1 VSLRFISLPIEG
13 LFLVEPRVFT
23 DDRGFFFESYR
34 ASDFASQGIRVDFVQ
49 DNHSL
54 SAAGVVRG
62 LHFQRAPHQ
71 QAKLVRVV
79 AGSVWD
85 VVVDLR
91 PGSASFGQWYGLE
104 LAVANYRMLYI
115 PEGFAHGFVALSE
128 GAELLYK
135 CSREYRQESEGGVR
149 WNDPDLGIQWPVRNV
164 RVSAR
169 DASLP
174 PLKDLQ

>member
-1 VSLRFISLPIEG
+1 MRERNGEHVCIEN
-13 LFLVEPRVFT
+13 
-23 DDRGFFFESYR
+23 
-34 ASDFASQGIRVDFVQ
+34 I
-49 DNHSL
+49 
-54 SAAGVVRG
+54 
-62 LHFQRAPHQ
+62 
-71 QAKLVRVV
+71 
-79 AGSVWD
+79 
-85 VVVDLR
+85 
-91 PGSASFGQWYGLE
+91 
-104 LAVANYRMLYI
+104 
-115 PEGFAHGFVALSE
+115 ALSE